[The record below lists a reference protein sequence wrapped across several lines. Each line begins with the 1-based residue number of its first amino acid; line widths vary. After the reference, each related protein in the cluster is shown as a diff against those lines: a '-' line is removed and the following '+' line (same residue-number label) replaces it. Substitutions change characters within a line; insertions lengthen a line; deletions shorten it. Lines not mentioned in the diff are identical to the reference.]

1 MRYLIL
7 LPLFALLPFIAF
19 PNVNLEKTMDVEEI
33 STEVLEGTAMDEVE
47 LKDCTV
53 TIKGEI
59 DTPIGGVSYEC
70 KAKAVDCAEAVDMAI
85 DCVKATK
92 DAILDLLD

>member
-33 STEVLEGTAMDEVE
+33 STEVLESTAMDEVE
-47 LKDCTV
+47 LRECTV
-53 TIKGEI
+53 TLKGEVS
-59 DTPIGGVSYEC
+59 TPIGGFSYEC
-70 KAKAVDCAEAVDMAI
+70 ETTAGDCDEAVEMAVDCVE
-85 DCVKATK
+85 ATK
-92 DAILDLLD
+92 EAILDLFD